1 MKWLLAALVTAG
13 ASTVVGVLRPWQEI
27 GGSTHEANSQSMGLL
42 IGLIIWVLM
51 PMAMGWL
58 FLRRNQFPMTRIL
71 LLVFVGGLLL
81 VWGTGA
87 VITIA
92 DSSFDGNLG
101 LLFWPALEW
110 IALFGILTVWAL
122 EGVGRRYREAQAAA
136 SGGEKPSN

>member
-1 MKWLLAALVTAG
+1 
-13 ASTVVGVLRPWQEI
+13 
-27 GGSTHEANSQSMGLL
+27 MGLL
-42 IGLIIWVLM
+42 IGLIIWVLL

-58 FLRRNQFPMTRIL
+58 FLSRNQFPMTRIL
-71 LLVFVGGLLL
+71 LLVFVSGLLL
-81 VWGTGA
+81 VWGIGA

-122 EGVGRRYREAQAAA
+122 EGVGRRNREAQAAA